1 MAQTALVA
9 VEFSFFNS
17 SFFLFK
23 LLLLFIIYIA
33 FIGLGLPDSLFGSAW
48 PAIYA
53 DLGLP
58 FSFGSFVTLMTSMGT
73 VFSSLKSDSI
83 IKRWGTHRV
92 TFVSTALTAI
102 AILGMALSGNF
113 LFFCLCAIPLGLG
126 AGAIDTA
133 LNNYVAL
140 HYTSAQMNFL
150 HCFYGLGVTLSP
162 YILSVML
169 ASDDGWRHGYDTVF
183 FIQLAISALLL
194 FSYPL
199 WQRRKNDSDE
209 MAVMNTLTIKQV
221 LQMKGILPMLTLFF
235 ASVAIEM
242 SCGAWGATY
251 LVENL
256 QMTDDGAA
264 GTIMYYF
271 VGIAIGRF
279 LSGILAI
286 KLHGWRIIRYGMIV
300 LLAALILLVSTKDIL
315 ITTWAFMLIGIG
327 NGPMFPN
334 FCYLTPEN
342 FGEEN
347 STSVMGIQI
356 AVANISMMLM
366 PVLCG
371 LLTQWLSMTSFPYF
385 LLVCYAVIVLAI
397 YVKWK
402 GH

>member
-1 MAQTALVA
+1 M
-9 VEFSFFNS
+9 
-17 SFFLFK
+17 
-23 LLLLFIIYIA
+23 LLLLIIYIA
-33 FIGLGLPDSLFGSAW
+33 FIGLGLPDSLFGTAW

-92 TFVSTALTAI
+92 TLVSTALTAI
-102 AILGMALSGNF
+102 AIVGMALSGNF

-169 ASDDGWRHGYDTVF
+169 IGESGWRGGYHTVF
-183 FIQLAISALLL
+183 LIQLGITALLL
-194 FSYPL
+194 ISYPL
-199 WQRRKNDSDE
+199 WQKKKNSADDATE
-209 MAVMNTLTIKQV
+209 IKTLSTRQI
-221 LQMKGILPMLTLFF
+221 LQLKGILPMLTLFF
-235 ASVAIEM
+235 ASVALEM

-251 LVENL
+251 LVEDL
-256 QMTDDGAA
+256 QMTSDGAA
-264 GTIMYYF
+264 GTVMYYF

-279 LSGILAI
+279 LSGILAM
-286 KLHGWRIIRYGMIV
+286 KLHGWRIIRYGIIV
-300 LLAALILLVSTKDIL
+300 LLAALVLLISTKDVL
-315 ITTWAFMLIGIG
+315 LTTLALMLIGIG

-366 PVLCG
+366 PVCCG
-371 LLTQWLSMTSFPYF
+371 LLTQWLSMNIFPYF
-385 LLVCYAVIVLAI
+385 LLACYIGMVIALYIHRVS
-397 YVKWK
+397 
-402 GH
+402 

>member
-1 MAQTALVA
+1 MVL
-9 VEFSFFNS
+9 FNHQM
-17 SFFLFK
+17 
-23 LLLLFIIYIA
+23 LLLLVIYIA
-33 FIGLGLPDSLFGSAW
+33 FIGLGLPDSLFGTAW

-53 DLGLP
+53 NLGLP

-73 VFSSLKSDSI
+73 VFSSLKSDSV

-92 TFVSTALTAI
+92 TLVSTALTAI

-162 YILSVML
+162 FILSIML
-169 ASDDGWRHGYDTVF
+169 QGEGGWRGGYNTVF
-183 FIQLAISALLL
+183 LIQLGITALLL
-194 FSYPL
+194 VSYPL
-199 WQRRKNDSDE
+199 WKKKNANSDNASE
-209 MAVMNTLTIKQV
+209 INTLSTKEV
-221 LQMKGILPMLTLFF
+221 LQLKGIVPMLTFFF
-235 ASVAIEM
+235 ASVALEM

-256 QMTDDGAA
+256 QMTNDGAA
-264 GTIMYYF
+264 STVMFYF
-271 VGIAIGRF
+271 IGIAIGRF

-286 KLHGWRIIRYGMIV
+286 KLHGWRIIRYGMVV
-300 LLAALILLVSTKDIL
+300 LLAALVLLISTKDAL
-315 ITTWAFMLIGIG
+315 LTTIALMLIGIG

-334 FCYLTPEN
+334 FCYLTPEI

-371 LLTQWLSMTSFPYF
+371 LFTQWLSMSIFPYF
-385 LLVCYAVIVLAI
+385 LLIFYAGMAI
-397 YVKWK
+397 AMYAKRK
-402 GH
+402 

>member
-1 MAQTALVA
+1 MV
-9 VEFSFFNS
+9 SFNHHM
-17 SFFLFK
+17 
-23 LLLLFIIYIA
+23 LLLLVIYIA
-33 FIGLGLPDSLFGSAW
+33 FIGLGLPDSLFGTAW

-73 VFSSLKSDSI
+73 VFSSLKSDSV

-92 TFVSTALTAI
+92 TLVSTALTAI

-150 HCFYGLGVTLSP
+150 HCFYGLGVTMSP
-162 YILSVML
+162 FILSIML
-169 ASDDGWRHGYDTVF
+169 QGEGGWRGGYNTVF
-183 FIQLAISALLL
+183 LIQLGITILLL
-194 FSYPL
+194 VSYPL
-199 WQRRKNDSDE
+199 WKKKSADSDNASE
-209 MAVMNTLTIKQV
+209 INTLSTKEV
-221 LQMKGILPMLTLFF
+221 LQLKGIVPMLTLFF
-235 ASVAIEM
+235 ASVALEM

-256 QMTDDGAA
+256 QMTNDGAA
-264 GTIMYYF
+264 STVMFYF
-271 VGIAIGRF
+271 IGIAIGRF

-286 KLHGWRIIRYGMIV
+286 KLHGWRIIRYGMVV
-300 LLAALILLVSTKDIL
+300 LLAALVLLISTKDAL
-315 ITTWAFMLIGIG
+315 LTTIALMLIGIG

-356 AVANISMMLM
+356 AVANISLMLM

-371 LLTQWLSMTSFPYF
+371 LFTQWLSMSIFPYF
-385 LLVCYAVIVLAI
+385 LLICYAGMAI
-397 YVKWK
+397 AMYVKRK
-402 GH
+402 